1 MTYWVVGAM
10 FDGSED
16 NLDSFIRRG
25 YWYCWD
31 PRHNA
36 AVPAEVESR
45 FPQQVQVDDRI
56 AVKRMLGRGATEI
69 EVRALGIVSDVDHD
83 EWRIYVR
90 WVLTNLARRVPLH
103 GCAGSIHGPFDAR
116 DGWVREVFQ
125 L

>member
-1 MTYWVVGAM
+1 MAYWVVGAM
-10 FDGSED
+10 FGGSED
-16 NLDSFIRRG
+16 NLESFLLRG

-36 AVPAEVESR
+36 DIPSEVESR
-45 FPQQVQVDDRI
+45 FPQIQVGDRI

-69 EVRALGIVSDVDHD
+69 EIRALGLVTDVDHD

-90 WVLTNLARRVPLH
+90 WVIHDLARRVPLH
-103 GCAGSIHGPFDAR
+103 GAAGSIHGPFDA
-116 DGWVREVFQ
+116 DDPWVRQVFQ